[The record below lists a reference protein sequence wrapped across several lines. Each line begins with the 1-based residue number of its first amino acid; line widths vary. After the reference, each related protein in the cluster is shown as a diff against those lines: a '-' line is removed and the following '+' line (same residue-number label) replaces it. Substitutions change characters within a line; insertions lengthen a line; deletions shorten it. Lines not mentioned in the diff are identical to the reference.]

1 MRRTTIVGVLGVA
14 ALLVA
19 ATASA
24 EPIGQDPNKVAA
36 NAARRVGDGARSVA
50 GYTDR
55 VADHYDSESRAT
67 EEAAKPAPKKAVRK
81 AKLAPSAAPTAP
93 AAAAPAAQD
102 DKQQPQAAARQG
114 VVTLERQGEVLGV
127 GSVLSGDGRIL
138 TALSNLGNGNDI
150 DVRYADGSLS
160 RVRVGHTDRAWDLA
174 LLVPQNGRWTQGLR
188 ASRMGAAQVGSDTH
202 HFSLHGQKLRAS
214 RTILEGQR
222 TLLGGDSELLR
233 DAIRIG
239 SNLEGT
245 DVGSPVLDK
254 NGEVVA
260 MVARACSPSEDGQ
273 ICSPVTYGVP
283 VNALRAF
290 LRTVPASA
298 VPPAPWLGVRG
309 VANDSGSVRGVRL
322 LRVDPQSPAAA
333 AGLRGSE
340 APEQADMIVAVN
352 GAPITTP
359 EALSTEVNNRAVG
372 DSLQLLVYGNGKFR
386 EVTMTLRAAP
396 SRPPA
401 APAPAAPAAET
412 PAP

>member
-1 MRRTTIVGVLGVA
+1 MRRTNMVGVLGLA
-14 ALLVA
+14 TLLVA
-19 ATASA
+19 ATAAA
-24 EPIGQDPNKVAA
+24 EPTGQDPNRNAA
-36 NAARRVGDGARSVA
+36 AAARRVGDGARSLA

-55 VADHYDSESRAT
+55 VADHYDGESRAVAA
-67 EEAAKPAPKKAVRK
+67 EAQKPAPKAAK
-81 AKLAPSAAPTAP
+81 KLAPSASVAPT
-93 AAAAPAAQD
+93 AAPAAVD
-102 DKQQPQAAARQG
+102 APQPAARQG

-127 GSVLSGDGRIL
+127 GTVLSGDGRIL
-138 TALSNLGNGNDI
+138 TALSNVGNGNDI

-188 ASRMGAAQVGSDTH
+188 ASRLGAAQVGSDVH
-202 HFSLHGQKLRAS
+202 HFSLHGQKLHAS

-239 SNLEGT
+239 SNLQGT

-260 MVARACSPSEDGQ
+260 MVARACAPTDDGQ
-273 ICSPVTYGVP
+273 VCSPVSYGVP

-309 VANDSGSVRGVRL
+309 VATDQGGVRGVRL
-322 LRVDPQSPAAA
+322 LRVDSQSPAAA

-340 APEQADMIVAVN
+340 LPEQSDMIVAVN
-352 GAPITTP
+352 GAPISTP
-359 EALSTEVNNRAVG
+359 EALATEVNNRAVG
-372 DSLQLLVYGNGKFR
+372 DSVQMLIFGNGKFR

-396 SRPPA
+396 SRPA
-401 APAPAAPAAET
+401 TAPAATPAAET

>member
-36 NAARRVGDGARSVA
+36 NAARRVGDSARSVA

-55 VADHYDSESRAT
+55 VADHYDGESRAT

-81 AKLAPSAAPTAP
+81 AKLAPSAAPKAP

-188 ASRMGAAQVGSDTH
+188 ASRMGTAQVGSDTH
-202 HFSLHGQKLRAS
+202 HFSLHGQKLHAS

-273 ICSPVTYGVP
+273 VCSPVTYGVP

-401 APAPAAPAAET
+401 APAPTAPATET

>member
-1 MRRTTIVGVLGVA
+1 MLGVA

-24 EPIGQDPNKVAA
+24 EPIEQDPNRIAA
-36 NAARRVGDGARSVA
+36 SAARRVGDGARSVA

-55 VADHYDSESRAT
+55 VADHYEGESRAT
-67 EEAAKPAPKKAVRK
+67 EKAAKPAPKAKVKKGFRK
-81 AKLAPSAAPTAP
+81 AKLAPSAAATPP
-93 AAAAPAAQD
+93 AAAPAAQD
-102 DKQQPQAAARQG
+102 DKPEPQAAARQG

-188 ASRMGAAQVGSDTH
+188 ASRMGTAQVGSDTH
-202 HFSLHGQKLRAS
+202 HFSLHGQKLHAS

-239 SNLEGT
+239 SNLQGT

-260 MVARACSPSEDGQ
+260 MVARACAPTEDGQ
-273 ICSPVTYGVP
+273 VCSPVAYGVP

-290 LRTVPASA
+290 LRTVPANA
-298 VPPAPWLGVRG
+298 VPPAPWIGVRG
-309 VANDSGSVRGVRL
+309 VANDSGAVRGVRL

-352 GAPITTP
+352 GAPITSP

-372 DSLQLLVYGNGKFR
+372 DSLQLLVFGNGKFR

-401 APAPAAPAAET
+401 PAPTAPAAEA